1 MKRAVACLATCLCL
15 VSAPA
20 SGQFGPVPSW
30 RLTQGAAGVCADDDV
45 LMPGVFI
52 NAPAPGFYSE
62 QGVYSAP
69 GFPSLGFTEDNSFQG
84 VGAFGFTVFTD
95 PYVLPD
101 NTPVSLIVRT
111 FRGPNQTGGVAYESY
126 VTWNC
131 TTGAV
136 IDIGERVFAL
146 SAEPVPTL
154 GHAALALL
162 VLVLAMLGTRS
173 TLRRRA

>member
-1 MKRAVACLATCLCL
+1 MKRAVTFVLACLCFAST
-15 VSAPA
+15 SALA
-20 SGQFGPVPSW
+20 QFGPVPSW
-30 RLTQGAAGVCADDDV
+30 RLTQGSAGVCTDDDV
-45 LMPGVFI
+45 SVPGVYI

-69 GFPSLGFTEDNSFQG
+69 GFPSLGLTTDSSFQG
-84 VGAFGFTVFTD
+84 VGLFNFVVFTD

-101 NTPVSLIVRT
+101 NTPVTLIVRT
-111 FRGPNQTGGVAYESY
+111 FRGPNFTGGVAYESF

-136 IDIGERVFAL
+136 LDIGERTFAA
-146 SAEPVPTL
+146 SVVPVPTL

-162 VLVLAMLGTRS
+162 ILAMLLAGARS
-173 TLRRRA
+173 ASRRRA